1 MNHRQHSINNEL
13 ANEDLPAAT
22 ILASPTVEAVA
33 TSATDSES
41 TGLSSGALAGII
53 VGVMAAAGAIGAAAY
68 FYSQSPQGAPVAE
81 GAIHA
86 SQGPSIWMPPSSQ
99 AAMTQNTGTID
110 NNSNLAA
117 LVPAA
122 QVASFP
128 MPQQPAE
135 AGSQFCG
142 NCGTPVTKAFCGKC
156 GNPSSA
162 PDPKDLYF
170 GEA

>member
-1 MNHRQHSINNEL
+1 MNHRQHSINKEL

-86 SQGPSIWMPPSSQ
+86 SQVRLSLKSKASWAHRCPRRGSNRRMSFIEP
-99 AAMTQNTGTID
+99 D
-110 NNSNLAA
+110 NILNE
-117 LVPAA
+117 
-122 QVASFP
+122 F
-128 MPQQPAE
+128 
-135 AGSQFCG
+135 
-142 NCGTPVTKAFCGKC
+142 
-156 GNPSSA
+156 
-162 PDPKDLYF
+162 
-170 GEA
+170 